1 MGGHLPEAIL
11 HPTCEGAKLAMN
23 TPLLERYLREWRLRL
38 DGPLLESH
46 SSWLQPARQL
56 GRPVMLKLLK
66 DTSDEQAG
74 ADVLRYFAGNG
85 AVRLIAADPGGVLM
99 ERADDD
105 VSLRMM
111 ALSGG
116 DDRAA
121 GILAGCVRRLHAPRE
136 CAAPDGLTPLRDWFR
151 SLFAHE
157 AELPIL
163 ARCADVARR
172 LLAEPRD
179 VTVLHGDLHH
189 DNVLHGSRGWLAID
203 PKGLSGERSYEVANL
218 LGNPWPHGEIVHQT
232 DRMLRLSTLYG
243 SRLDHDPRRVLGF
256 ALAHA
261 GLSASWSLDDGG
273 DPFYRLTCAAL
284 LDPLVT

>member
-1 MGGHLPEAIL
+1 MA
-11 HPTCEGAKLAMN
+11 
-23 TPLLERYLREWRLRL
+23 R
-38 DGPLLESH
+38 LLESH
-46 SSWLQPARQL
+46 SSWLQPARHL
-56 GRPVMLKLLK
+56 GRPAMLKLLK

-85 AVRLIAADPGGVLM
+85 AVRLIAADHGGVLM

-111 ALSGG
+111 AISGG

-121 GILAGCVRRLHAPRE
+121 GILAGCVCRLHAPRE

-151 SLFAHE
+151 SLFAQRGGT
-157 AELPIL
+157 ADPCDGVPMSLAVCWQSGARSPCCTAICITTTSFTVRVAGLPSI
-163 ARCADVARR
+163 
-172 LLAEPRD
+172 
-179 VTVLHGDLHH
+179 
-189 DNVLHGSRGWLAID
+189 
-203 PKGLSGERSYEVANL
+203 PKGCSASAATKWRTCSATHGRMARSCTT
-218 LGNPWPHGEIVHQT
+218 T
-232 DRMLRLSTLYG
+232 DRMLRLSTLYA
-243 SRLDHDPRRVLGF
+243 SRLDLDPRRVLGF

-273 DPFYRLTCAAL
+273 DPSYRLTCAAL

>member
-163 ARCADVARR
+163 ARCADVARC
-172 LLAEPRD
+172 LLAEPRE

-203 PKGLSGERSYEVANL
+203 PKGLCGERSYKVANL

-232 DRMLRLSTLYG
+232 DRMLRLSMLYA
-243 SRLDHDPRRVLGF
+243 SRLDLDPRRVLGF

-273 DPFYRLTCAAL
+273 DPSYRLTCAAL

>member
-1 MGGHLPEAIL
+1 
-11 HPTCEGAKLAMN
+11 
-23 TPLLERYLREWRLRL
+23 
-38 DGPLLESH
+38 
-46 SSWLQPARQL
+46 
-56 GRPVMLKLLK
+56 
-66 DTSDEQAG
+66 
-74 ADVLRYFAGNG
+74 
-85 AVRLIAADPGGVLM
+85 
-99 ERADDD
+99 
-105 VSLRMM
+105 MM

-121 GILAGCVRRLHAPRE
+121 EILAGCVRRLHAPRE

-163 ARCADVARR
+163 ARCADVARC
-172 LLAEPRD
+172 LLAEPRE

-203 PKGLSGERSYEVANL
+203 PKGLCGERSYEVANL

-232 DRMLRLSTLYG
+232 DRMLRLSMLYA
-243 SRLDHDPRRVLGF
+243 SRLDLDPRRVLGF

-273 DPFYRLTCAAL
+273 DPSYRLTCAAL